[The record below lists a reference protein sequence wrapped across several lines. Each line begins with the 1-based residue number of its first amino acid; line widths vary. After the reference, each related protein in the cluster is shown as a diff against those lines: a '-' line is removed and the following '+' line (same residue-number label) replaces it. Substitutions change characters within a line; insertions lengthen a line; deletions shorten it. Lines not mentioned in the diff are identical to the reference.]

1 VLHLIHRYRR
11 PAAELIFL
19 SDGRDIGEIRNQ
31 RVAVKVK
38 SEIDEVFDLSQLFVF
53 RRRIEGVELILI
65 KALHSLG
72 QVLKLIGI
80 DQRSHQR
87 LESSVIVLNRVGQT

>member
-1 VLHLIHRYRR
+1 M
-11 PAAELIFL
+11 